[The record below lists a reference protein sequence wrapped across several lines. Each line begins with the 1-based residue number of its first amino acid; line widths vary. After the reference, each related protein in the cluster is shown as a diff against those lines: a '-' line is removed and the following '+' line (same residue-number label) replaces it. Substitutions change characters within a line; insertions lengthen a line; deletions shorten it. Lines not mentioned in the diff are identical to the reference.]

1 MGVDLKWQDEN
12 GESLGGVGDSRNEF
26 SRALSSEDLA
36 GTTCL
41 RFIDLYGDAL
51 FNQLQIPD
59 LIREMRQLAKNAGA
73 SPTLSGMIELA
84 ESARGET
91 HTYLNFLGD

>member
-1 MGVDLKWQDEN
+1 MGVDLEWQDEN
-12 GESLGGVGDSRNEF
+12 GESLGGVRDSRNEF

-41 RFIDLYGDAL
+41 RFIDVYGDSL

-59 LIREMRQLAKNAGA
+59 LTREMRQLAKNAGA
-73 SPTLSGMIELA
+73 SLTLSGMIDMA
-84 ESARGET
+84 ERARGET
-91 HTYLNFLGD
+91 HTYLKFIGD